1 MVAKPS
7 PVFALIDCNCFYAS
21 CERVFRP
28 DLAKVPIVVLSNN
41 DGCVIARSYDAK
53 PFVKMGEPY
62 FQIKQRLEQHGIIAF
77 SSNYALYG
85 DMSERVMS
93 LIESMVPAAEVYSI
107 DESFADFT
115 GLLDATAMGRALRA
129 RILKCTGIPV
139 GVGIGPSKTL
149 AKLANHTAKRLQAR
163 TGGVVNLCGDFE
175 RAWVLRN
182 TAVSEVW
189 GVGRR
194 MTVHLESMGI
204 KTAMDLA
211 RADPWTLRKKF
222 SVVIEKTARELAGT
236 PCLEL
241 DEPYPP
247 KQEICCSRMFG
258 KRLTELAP
266 IKEAVA
272 TYMMRASEKLRAQ
285 KSYCKKLRVSIRTGM
300 FNPDEAKYA
309 KGVVVTLPLPNPT
322 DDVRLLTKA
331 AVDAL
336 QHDFQPKFK
345 YSKAEVLLMDLRHP
359 GDFSDDLFA
368 VNQPAE
374 ATRVMAV
381 PDQINA
387 CWGRGTLRAASVPSL
402 PDWAMRRAMMS
413 QAIRP
418 GWISCGGCRASNRR
432 TRPHPIAMGLSNPS
446 CYGTP

>member
-7 PVFALIDCNCFYAS
+7 PVFALIDCNSFYAS

-85 DMSERVMS
+85 GMSERVMS

-115 GLLDATAMGRALRA
+115 GLPDATAMGRALRA

-149 AKLANHTAKRLQAR
+149 AKLANHTAKRLQAH

-194 MTVHLESMGI
+194 MTAHLEGMGI

-211 RADPWTLRKKF
+211 KADPWTLRKKF

-241 DEPYPP
+241 DEPDPP

-285 KSYCKKLRVSIRTGM
+285 KSYCKKVRVSIRTECSIRTKR
-300 FNPDEAKYA
+300 NTP
-309 KGVVVTLPLPNPT
+309 KGL
-322 DDVRLLTKA
+322 
-331 AVDAL
+331 
-336 QHDFQPKFK
+336 
-345 YSKAEVLLMDLRHP
+345 
-359 GDFSDDLFA
+359 
-368 VNQPAE
+368 
-374 ATRVMAV
+374 
-381 PDQINA
+381 
-387 CWGRGTLRAASVPSL
+387 W
-402 PDWAMRRAMMS
+402 
-413 QAIRP
+413 
-418 GWISCGGCRASNRR
+418 
-432 TRPHPIAMGLSNPS
+432 
-446 CYGTP
+446 

>member
-1 MVAKPS
+1 MHAKPK

-53 PFVKMGEPY
+53 EHVKMGEPY
-62 FQIKQRLEQHGIIAF
+62 FQIKHRLKQLGVVAF

-85 DMSERVMS
+85 DMSDRVMS
-93 LIESMVPAAEVYSI
+93 LIESMVPAVEVYSI
-107 DESFADFT
+107 DESFADLT
-115 GLLDATAMGRALRA
+115 GLLDPSALGRELRSQ
-129 RILKCTGIPV
+129 ILQCTGIPV
-139 GVGIGPSKTL
+139 GVGIAHTKTL
-149 AKLANHTAKRLQAR
+149 AKLANYTAKRLPTH
-163 TGGVVNLCGDFE
+163 TGGVVNLCADYE
-175 RAWVLRN
+175 RDWVLRN

-194 MTVHLESMGI
+194 MTVHLESMDI
-204 KTAMDLA
+204 RTAMDLA
-211 RADPWTLRKKF
+211 KADPWTLRKKF
-222 SVVIEKTARELAGT
+222 SVVIEKTARELSGT

-241 DEPYPP
+241 DEPDPP

-258 KRLTELAP
+258 RRLTELAP

-285 KSYCKKLRVSIRTGM
+285 NSYCKKVRVSIRTGM

-309 KGVVVTLPLPNPT
+309 KGVVVTLPYPT

-336 QHDFQPKFK
+336 DHVFQPGFN
-345 YSKAEVLLMDLRHP
+345 YSKADVMLLDLRQP
-359 GDFSDDLFA
+359 GEFSDDLFA
-368 VNQPAE
+368 VSQPAE
-374 ATRVMAV
+374 ASRVMAV
-381 PDQINA
+381 LDEINGR
-387 CWGRGTLRAASVPSL
+387 WGRGTLRAASVPSN
-402 PDWAMRRAMMS
+402 PDWGMQREMMS
-413 QAIRP
+413 Q
-418 GWISCGGCRASNRR
+418 SYT
-432 TRPHPIAMGLSNPS
+432 TRLDQLWRVF
-446 CYGTP
+446 

>member
-1 MVAKPS
+1 MSIKVD
-7 PVFALIDCNCFYAS
+7 PVFALIDFNSFYAS

-53 PFVKMGEPY
+53 PHIKMGEPY
-62 FQIKQRLEQHGIIAF
+62 FQIKHRLEQLGIVAF

-93 LIESMVPAAEVYSI
+93 LIESQVPAVEVYSI
-107 DESFADFT
+107 DECFADLT
-115 GLLDATAMGRALRA
+115 GIADVNALGCQLRS
-129 RILKCTGIPV
+129 RILQCTGIPV
-139 GVGIGPSKTL
+139 GVGIAHTKTL
-149 AKLANHTAKRLQAR
+149 AKLANHTAKRLQAQ
-163 TGGVVNLCGDFE
+163 TGGVVNLCTE
-175 RAWVLRN
+175 HQRHWVLRN

-194 MTVHLESMGI
+194 MTAHLEGMGI
-204 KTAMDLA
+204 RTAMDLA
-211 RADPWTLRKKF
+211 SAEPWMLRKKF

-241 DEPYPP
+241 DEPDPP

-258 KRLTELAP
+258 QRLTTVAP

-285 KSYCKKLRVSIRTGM
+285 NSYCTKVRVSIRTGM

-309 KGVVVTLPLPNPT
+309 RGVVVTLPYPT

-331 AVDAL
+331 AVDAV
-336 QHDFQPKFK
+336 DSVFQPGFR
-345 YSKAEVLLMDLRHP
+345 YSKAEVMLLDLRQP
-359 GDFSDDLFA
+359 GEFSDDLFA
-368 VNQPAE
+368 INQPVQ
-374 ATRVMAV
+374 ATKVMSV
-381 PDQINA
+381 LDEINQR
-387 CWGRGTLRAASVPSL
+387 WGRGTLRAASVPVN
-402 PDWAMRRAMMS
+402 PAWGMRRELMS
-413 QAIRP
+413 QGYTSRLDQL
-418 GWISCGGCRASNRR
+418 WRVS
-432 TRPHPIAMGLSNPS
+432 
-446 CYGTP
+446 

>member
-1 MVAKPS
+1 MSIKVD
-7 PVFALIDCNCFYAS
+7 PVFALIDCNSFYAS

-53 PFVKMGEPY
+53 PHIKMGEPY
-62 FQIKQRLEQHGIIAF
+62 FQIRHRLEQLGIVAF

-93 LIESMVPAAEVYSI
+93 LIESQVPAVEVYSI
-107 DESFADFT
+107 DECFADLT
-115 GLLDATAMGRALRA
+115 GIADVNALGCQLRS
-129 RILKCTGIPV
+129 RILQCTGIPV
-139 GVGIGPSKTL
+139 GVGIAHTKTL
-149 AKLANHTAKRLQAR
+149 AKLANHTAKRLQAQ
-163 TGGVVNLCGDFE
+163 TGGVVNLCTE
-175 RAWVLRN
+175 HQRHWVLRN

-194 MTVHLESMGI
+194 MTAHLEGMGI
-204 KTAMDLA
+204 RTAMDLA
-211 RADPWTLRKKF
+211 SAEPWMLRKKF

-241 DEPYPP
+241 DEPDPP

-258 KRLTELAP
+258 QRLTTVAP

-285 KSYCKKLRVSIRTGM
+285 NSYCTKVRVSIRTGM

-309 KGVVVTLPLPNPT
+309 RGVVVTLPYPT

-331 AVDAL
+331 AVDAV
-336 QHDFQPKFK
+336 DSVFQPGFR
-345 YSKAEVLLMDLRHP
+345 YSKAEVMLLDLRQP
-359 GDFSDDLFA
+359 GEFSDDLFA
-368 VNQPAE
+368 INQPVQ
-374 ATRVMAV
+374 ATKAMSVL
-381 PDQINA
+381 DEINQR
-387 CWGRGTLRAASVPSL
+387 WGRGTLRAASVPVN
-402 PDWAMRRAMMS
+402 PAWGMRRELMS
-413 QAIRP
+413 QGYTSRLDQL
-418 GWISCGGCRASNRR
+418 WRVS
-432 TRPHPIAMGLSNPS
+432 
-446 CYGTP
+446 

>member
-1 MVAKPS
+1 MSEIPA
-7 PVFALIDCNCFYAS
+7 VFGLIDCNSFYAS

-62 FQIKQRLEQHGIIAF
+62 FQVRHKLKQYGIVPF

-93 LIESMVPAAEVYSI
+93 LIESMVPAVEIYSI
-107 DESFADFT
+107 DEAFADLT
-115 GLLDATAMGRALRA
+115 GIADLDSLGRRIRSHVLR
-129 RILKCTGIPV
+129 CTGIPV
-139 GVGIGPSKTL
+139 GVGIAHTKTL
-149 AKLANHTAKRLQAR
+149 AKLANHTAKRLQAQ
-163 TGGVVNLCGDFE
+163 TGGVVNICDAVK
-175 RAWVLRN
+175 RDWVLRN
-182 TAVSEVW
+182 TDVSEVW

-194 MTVHLESMGI
+194 MKLHLDAMGI

-211 RADPWTLRKKF
+211 KADPWTLRKKF

-236 PCLEL
+236 ACLEL
-241 DEPYPP
+241 DEPDPP

-258 KRLTELAP
+258 KRLSELPP

-285 KSYCKKLRVSIRTGM
+285 NSLCRKIRVSIRTGM
-300 FNPDEAKYA
+300 FNPEEARYA
-309 KGVVVTLPLPNPT
+309 NGVVVDLPYPT
-322 DDVRLLTKA
+322 DDVRLLTRL

-336 QHDFQPKFK
+336 DRVFRPGFK
-345 YSKAEVLLMDLRHP
+345 YSKAEVLLLNLCQP
-359 GDFSDDLFA
+359 GDYTDDLFA
-368 VNQPAE
+368 ASQATE

-381 PDQINA
+381 LDQINGR
-387 CWGRGTLRAASVPSL
+387 WGRGTLRTASVPSH
-402 PDWAMRRAMMS
+402 PEWAMRRDIMS
-413 QAIRP
+413 QSYTTRLDQL
-418 GWISCGGCRASNRR
+418 WKVSCN
-432 TRPHPIAMGLSNPS
+432 
-446 CYGTP
+446 

>member
-1 MVAKPS
+1 MSERVE
-7 PVFALIDCNCFYAS
+7 PVFALIDCNSFYAS

-28 DLAKVPIVVLSNN
+28 DLARVPIVVLSNN

-53 PFVKMGEPY
+53 PYVKMGEPY
-62 FQIKQRLEQHGIIAF
+62 FQIKHKLKQHGIVPF

-85 DMSERVMS
+85 DMSERVMM
-93 LIESMVPAAEVYSI
+93 LIESMVPTVEVYSI
-107 DESFADFT
+107 DEAFADLT
-115 GLLDATAMGRALRA
+115 GIMGLDALGRRIRSQVLR
-129 RILKCTGIPV
+129 CTGIPV
-139 GVGIGPSKTL
+139 GVGIARTKTL
-149 AKLANHTAKRLQAR
+149 AKLANHTAKRLQAE
-163 TGGVVNLCGDFE
+163 TGGVVDICDPFK
-175 RAWVLRN
+175 RDWVLRN
-182 TAVSEVW
+182 TDVSEVW

-194 MTVHLESMGI
+194 MKMHLEALGI

-211 RADPWTLRKKF
+211 KADPWMLRKKF

-241 DEPYPP
+241 DEPDPP

-285 KSYCKKLRVSIRTGM
+285 GSVCKKIRVSIRTGM
-300 FNPDEAKYA
+300 FNPEEAKFA
-309 KGVVVTLPLPNPT
+309 NGVVVDLPYPT

-336 QHDFQPKFK
+336 ERVYRSGFK
-345 YSKAEVLLMDLRHP
+345 YSKAEVMLLNLCQP
-359 GDFSDDLFA
+359 GEYTDDLFA
-368 VNQPAE
+368 VSQPAE

-381 PDQINA
+381 LDEINGR
-387 CWGRGTLRAASVPSL
+387 WGRGTLRSASVPGN
-402 PDWAMRRAMMS
+402 PDWGMRREMMS
-413 QAIRP
+413 QSFTTRLDQL
-418 GWISCGGCRASNRR
+418 WTVQCR
-432 TRPHPIAMGLSNPS
+432 
-446 CYGTP
+446 